1 MAKRKKKIQRTIF
14 LSTGPLPSKI
24 AEIYAEHLL
33 IFSDASLLHQGGIA
47 AVLFETPEAEP
58 IIATKSVAITGSN
71 ELELEA
77 AIFALQQGELLF
89 PDRQAVL
96 FTDNQDAEKR
106 LNLYKEQ
113 GFSGDPALAQMI
125 STTGNATPFRS
136 CKIRW
141 IKGHATCRGNN
152 LADTH
157 ARIAATKGHTNQ

>member
-14 LSTGPLPSKI
+14 LSTGPLPTKI

-47 AVLFETPEAEP
+47 AVLFETPDTEP
-58 IIATKSVAITGSN
+58 IIATKSVPITGSN
-71 ELELEA
+71 ELELQA

-96 FTDNQDAEKR
+96 FTDNQDAQKR
-106 LNLYKEQ
+106 LNDCREQ
-113 GFSGDPALAQMI
+113 GFANDPALAQMFK
-125 STTGNATPFRS
+125 TTGNETYFRN
-136 CKIRW
+136 CTIKW
-141 IKGHATCRGNN
+141 IKGHSTCRGND

-157 ARIAATKGHTNQ
+157 ARIAATKGQP